1 MTPPVGPTSLPS
13 AIFPPTILAWR
24 FATPNS
30 SLGRKELD
38 RIKVRPTPKEMFKI
52 WTLHGSNKSQFPAK
66 AKSQECNLF
75 YTYRAQIF
83 LWINAMKLSVENPFF

>member
-1 MTPPVGPTSLPS
+1 MSYDTGWPYISSIAVLV
-13 AIFPPTILAWR
+13 FPPTILVWR

-38 RIKVRPTPKEMFKI
+38 RNKLRPTPKEMFKI
-52 WTLHGSNKSQFPAK
+52 WTLHGSNKSQLPAK

-75 YTYRAQIF
+75 YTYKAQNF
-83 LWINAMKLSVENPFF
+83 CG